1 MLKFRETIAVALVAF
16 ATFASIQACAEAA
29 PTSLSNEFKSGSM
42 KLEYSMFGKGASGAD
57 DLKKLYDN
65 KNWDE
70 LVKSVVSKRFVVNTY
85 YFYLGAAAEELGYP
99 EAAYKYY
106 ELATKIPEKCTDY
119 STWSD
124 ACAGFKFP
132 GDALTRMAGLSGSV
146 KGEVKT
152 WALGQGPTVSELVG
166 LTTIPLEDVPKY
178 KFESLVAR
186 DKFETDEEY
195 KARLDK
201 VKKGL
206 FVVSALDISDS
217 RNCQSAYDHA
227 AGEYK
232 ISKCLALMGGA
243 PLIKRRFEGDALR
256 LSNMYESRDI
266 KRIVNEEYYMSS
278 NVGWSQAIKLS
289 REEAKNLDRDL
300 MVGISAIEFNIGKK
314 CRSCDIRDEGEKMND
329 LANAAANLQSKK
341 VVDPYTAEWKK
352 DAFLNGMIIDDWTFT
367 IKPTKVERLVIY
379 RRSDSRVI
387 YSFSPQPAN

>member
-1 MLKFRETIAVALVAF
+1 
-16 ATFASIQACAEAA
+16 SHDSAEATASFGFDRRSPIVAIHCHRRIVA
-29 PTSLSNEFKSGSM
+29 PDAAGLR
-42 KLEYSMFGKGASGAD
+42 LILIYSD
-57 DLKKLYDN
+57 
-65 KNWDE
+65 
-70 LVKSVVSKRFVVNTY
+70 RTTY

-106 ELATKIPEKCTDY
+106 ELAAKIPEKCTDY
-119 STWSD
+119 SAWND

-132 GDALTRMAGLSGSV
+132 GDALKRMAGLSGNV

-152 WALGQGPTVSELVG
+152 WLPGQGPTVSELVG
-166 LTTIPLEDVPKY
+166 LTMIPLEDVPK
-178 KFESLVAR
+178 FNSQTLVAR

-201 VKKGL
+201 VKKGFL
-206 FVVSALDISDS
+206 VVSPLDAGDS

-232 ISKCLALMGGA
+232 ISKCLALLGGT
-243 PLIKRRFEGDALR
+243 PLIQRRFEGDPIR
-256 LSNMYESRDI
+256 LANMYESRDI

-278 NVGWSQAIKLS
+278 NVGWSQALKLS
-289 REEAKNLDRDL
+289 REEARKLDSDL
-300 MVGISAIEFNIGKK
+300 MVGIAAPEFNIGKK
-314 CRSCDIRDEGEKMND
+314 CRSCDIRAEGENLND
-329 LANAAANLQSKK
+329 IANTLANLKSKK

-367 IKPTKVERLVIY
+367 IKPSKVERLVIY

-387 YSFSPQPAN
+387 YSFSPQ

>member
-1 MLKFRETIAVALVAF
+1 MLKFRGTFAVALGAL
-16 ATFASIQACAEAA
+16 ATVASIQASAETGS
-29 PTSLSNEFKSGSM
+29 TSLGNDFKSGSL
-42 KLEYSMFGKGASGAD
+42 KLEYSMFGKGASGAG

-106 ELATKIPEKCTDY
+106 ELATKVPEKCGDY
-119 STWSD
+119 SIWND

-132 GDALTRMAGLSGSV
+132 ADALKRMAGLSGTA

-152 WALGQGPTVSELVG
+152 WLPGQGPTVSELVG
-166 LTTIPLEDVPKY
+166 MTTIPLEDVPKF
-178 KFESLVAR
+178 KFETLVVR

-201 VKKGL
+201 VKKGFL
-206 FVVSALDISDS
+206 VVSALDASDS

-232 ISKCLALMGGA
+232 ISKCLALIGGV
-243 PLIKRRFEGDALR
+243 PLIKRRFEGEPVR

-278 NVGWSQAIKLS
+278 NVGWNQALQLS
-289 REEAKNLDRDL
+289 REEAKNLDSDL
-300 MVGISAIEFNIGKK
+300 MVGIAALEFNIGKK
-314 CRSCDIRDEGEKMND
+314 CRSCDIRAEDENMND
-329 LANAAANLQSKK
+329 LANAAANLKSKK
-341 VVDPYTAEWKK
+341 VVDPYTAGWKK
-352 DAFLNGMIIDDWTFT
+352 DAFLSGMIIDDWTFT
-367 IKPTKVERLVIY
+367 IKPTKVERLVVY

-387 YSFSPQPAN
+387 YSFSPQ